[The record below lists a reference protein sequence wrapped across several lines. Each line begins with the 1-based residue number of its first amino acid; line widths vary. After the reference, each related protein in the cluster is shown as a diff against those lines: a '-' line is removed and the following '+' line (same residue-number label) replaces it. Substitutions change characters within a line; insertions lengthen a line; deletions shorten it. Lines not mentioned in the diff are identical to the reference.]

1 MPARPALEP
10 VPSLDAPPLDGAG
23 VSLLV
28 PAYNEEHGLESVL
41 RSVEAALDSTDL
53 EYEIVVVDDGSSDRT
68 AQAAR
73 GDRVRLIRHPSNRG
87 YGAALKSGLRHARF
101 PIIAI
106 TDADGTYPSERL
118 PELLGHLVEQNADMV
133 VGRRSLGRVAIPWV
147 RRPAKWI
154 LGRLADFACGRSIP
168 DVNSGLRVFRRDTAL
183 LFYSLFPDGFSF
195 TTTITLAME
204 SNAFAVHYL
213 PIEYHKRIGRSKIR
227 PISDT
232 LNFLHL
238 ILRIALYFSPL
249 KIFLPLALALTLAG
263 AGWGFF
269 SFSVLDRFADTS
281 TLVLLLAGLQIGVV
295 GLLAE
300 IINHRVPNS
309 FRRAP

>member
-1 MPARPALEP
+1 MTAASHEPAA
-10 VPSLDAPPLDGAG
+10 PSLDAPPLDVAG

-41 RSVEAALDSTDL
+41 RSVESALESTGLD
-53 EYEIVVVDDGSSDRT
+53 YEIVVVDDGSSDST
-68 AQAAR
+68 AQAAV

-101 PIIAI
+101 PVIAI

-118 PELLGHLVEQNADMV
+118 PELLERLVEHNADMV

-204 SNAFAVHYL
+204 SNAFAVHYV
-213 PIEYHKRIGRSKIR
+213 PIEYHRRIGRSKIR

-238 ILRIALYFSPL
+238 ILRIALYFS
-249 KIFLPLALALTLAG
+249 
-263 AGWGFF
+263 
-269 SFSVLDRFADTS
+269 
-281 TLVLLLAGLQIGVV
+281 
-295 GLLAE
+295 
-300 IINHRVPNS
+300 
-309 FRRAP
+309 

>member
-1 MPARPALEP
+1 MTASEAAA
-10 VPSLDAPPLDGAG
+10 PSLDAPSLDGAG
-23 VSLLV
+23 VSMLV
-28 PAYNEEHGLESVL
+28 PAYNEEHGLGAVL
-41 RSVEAALDSTDL
+41 RSLEEALESTGLDH
-53 EYEIVVVDDGSSDRT
+53 EIVVIDDGSSDGT
-68 AQAAR
+68 AHAAV

-87 YGAALKSGLRHARF
+87 YGAALKSGLRRARF

-118 PELLGHLVEQNADMV
+118 PELLDRLVEHNADMV

-168 DVNSGLRVFRRDTAL
+168 DVNSGLRVFRRDSAL

-204 SNAFAVHYL
+204 SNAFSVHYV
-213 PIEYHKRIGRSKIR
+213 PIEYRRRIGRSKIR

-249 KIFLPLALALTLAG
+249 KIFLPLAFFLIG
-263 AGWGFF
+263 AGVSWGLF
-269 SFSVLDRFADTS
+269 SFSVLGRFADTS